1 MLAQVENYFLLFFN
15 LSILGWCLEVACK
28 LVQFR
33 RFINR
38 GFLIG
43 PYCPIYGVGSVLITV
58 LLSRFSS
65 TPIAVFLMA
74 MIVCGVLEYITS
86 YAMEK
91 LFHARWWDY
100 SNRRFNIDGRVCA
113 NTLIPFGLLAL
124 LLVYVIKPFLFDL
137 FARIPS
143 PYIHVLCAALLAVI
157 LSDIV
162 ISANVLGKIRKS
174 ATHVSG
180 IDDTESLTRSVREH
194 LSQHGLLVRRAL
206 LAFPYMKLYNS
217 EVLRAM
223 HDRQQKL
230 RREAEEHRRR
240 LREEFES
247 FAQKIHEYKSKSQN

>member
-1 MLAQVENYFLLFFN
+1 MLSLVENYFLLFFS

-43 PYCPIYGVGSVLITV
+43 PYCPIYGIGSVLITV
-58 LLSRFSS
+58 LLSRFS
-65 TPIAVFLMA
+65 TAPIVVFLMA
-74 MIVCGVLEYITS
+74 MIVCGALEYITS
-86 YAMEK
+86 YVMEK
-91 LFHARWWDY
+91 LYHARWWDY
-100 SNRRFNIDGRVCA
+100 SNRRFNLDGRVCA

-137 FARIPS
+137 FRQIS
-143 PYIHVLCAALLAVI
+143 PAYIHAICAVLLAVI
-157 LSDIV
+157 LSDIA
-162 ISANVLGKIRKS
+162 ISATVLGKIRKS

-206 LAFPYMKLYNS
+206 RAFPYMKLYNS
-217 EVLRAM
+217 EVLRSM
-223 HDRQQKL
+223 LERQQRL
-230 RREAEEHRRR
+230 RREAEEHKRR
-240 LREEFES
+240 LHEDFES
-247 FAQKIHEYKSKSQN
+247 FEQRIREYKSKNK

>member
-1 MLAQVENYFLLFFN
+1 MLTLVENYFLFFFS
-15 LSILGWCLEVACK
+15 LSILGWCLEVTCK
-28 LVQFR
+28 FLQFK

-43 PYCPIYGVGSVLITV
+43 PYCPIYGIGSVLIAV
-58 LLSRFSS
+58 LLSRFANA
-65 TPIAVFLMA
+65 PIVVFLMA
-74 MIVCGVLEYITS
+74 MIVCGALEYITS

-91 LFHARWWDY
+91 LYHARWWDY
-100 SNRRFNIDGRVCA
+100 SNRRFNLDGRVCA

-124 LLVYVIKPFLFDL
+124 LLVYIIKPFLFEL
-137 FARIPS
+137 FQRIPAA
-143 PYIHVLCAALLAVI
+143 YRHVLCAVLLAEI
-157 LSDIV
+157 LSDIA
-162 ISANVLGKIRKS
+162 ISATVLGKIRKS

-217 EVLRAM
+217 EVLRSM
-223 HDRQQKL
+223 HERQQRL

-240 LREEFES
+240 LREDFEAFS
-247 FAQKIHEYKSKSQN
+247 QRIREYKSKDK